1 MNAQELTKALD
12 KVTDRLHDIE
22 KKVDYLEQ
30 QVEKLDLFKR
40 DGAVD
45 IKQLYHEIDMLKRWR
60 G

>member
-12 KVTDRLHDIE
+12 KVIDRLHNIE

-40 DGAVD
+40 DGSVD